1 MLPDYSKL
9 NLYQNHTREWQHNEY
24 AYPVLSRRAGGISVG
39 INLSPAN
46 ECNFHCVYCQ
56 VIPEQIHP
64 GMKVD
69 FAKLREEL
77 EQCVHF
83 ALSGKIFAHPYFQ
96 SVPEH
101 QRRVNDIAFS
111 GNGEPTISSLFPQT
125 VELAA
130 EIRRT
135 CMTAGPD
142 EAFRKAAEEMKIVL
156 ITNATRLGRPELL
169 PTLELLLA
177 NHGEIW
183 AKLDAGTEEY
193 YRRINRSTVPFQT
206 ILDGITQFAR
216 RDPVILQ
223 TLFSRM
229 NGEAP
234 GEAELV
240 AYIGRVRQIL
250 DAGGQV
256 RYIQLHSVCRPPIC
270 AEAQTL
276 EPEILHEYAGKIT
289 EQTGIEVQV
298 F

>member
-1 MLPDYSKL
+1 MLPDYTKL
-9 NLYQNHTREWQHNEY
+9 NLYQNHTREWLNNEY

-69 FAKLREEL
+69 FPKLRDEL
-77 EQCVHF
+77 EHCVDF
-83 ALSGKIFAHPYFQ
+83 ALSGAIFDHPYFKD
-96 SVPEH
+96 VPAR
-101 QRRVNDIAFS
+101 QRRVNDVAFS
-111 GNGEPTISSLFPQT
+111 GNGEPTISPFFPQT
-125 VELAA
+125 VELVT
-130 EIRRT
+130 EIRQTR
-135 CMTAGPD
+135 MTDGPD

-156 ITNATRLGRPELL
+156 ITNATRLGRSELL

-193 YRRINRSTVPFQT
+193 YHRIDRSAVPFQT

-223 TLFSRM
+223 TLFSRL
-229 NGEAP
+229 NGEEP
-234 GEAELV
+234 GEAELA
-240 AYIGRVRQIL
+240 AYIERVQKIL
-250 DAGGQV
+250 ESGGQV

-276 EPEILHEYAGKIT
+276 EPEILREYAGKIT
-289 EQTGIEVQV
+289 EKTGVEVRV

>member
-1 MLPDYSKL
+1 MEL
-9 NLYQNHTREWQHNEY
+9 NLYQNHTREWLHNLY

-69 FAKLREEL
+69 FAQLRDEL
-77 EQCVHF
+77 EKCVDF
-83 ALSGKIFAHPYFQ
+83 ALSGELFQHPYFVD
-96 SVPEH
+96 VPEKE
-101 QRRVNDIAFS
+101 RRVNDIAFS
-111 GNGEPTISSLFPQT
+111 GNGEPTMSPFFAQT
-125 VELAA
+125 VTLAT

-135 CMTAGPD
+135 RMENGPT
-142 EAFRKAAEEMKIVL
+142 EAFRKAAREMKIVL

-169 PTLELLLA
+169 PALEELLA
-177 NHGEIW
+177 NNGEIW

-193 YRRINRSTVPFQT
+193 YQLINRSAVPFSEVLT
-206 ILDGITQFAR
+206 GITTFAQR
-216 RDPVILQ
+216 VPIVIQ

-229 NGEAP
+229 SGEIP
-234 GEAELV
+234 TLTEID
-240 AYIGRVRQIL
+240 AYSDRVRAIL
-250 DAGGQV
+250 AEGGKIQ
-256 RYIQLHSVCRPPIC
+256 YIQLHSVCRPPIC

-276 EPEILHEYAGKIT
+276 EPEILQQFAERIYS
-289 EQTGIEVQV
+289 QTGVEVRV